1 MSIDL
6 GRLLIDAGVVARAE
20 VEAALFISVV
30 RGIPFPRALVERG
43 AISER
48 ALEAEL
54 ERRGGLALQQVSGSR
69 ELFAKLPREICRR
82 LGAVPTRVDPAS
94 GTVDVVAADPLDRHV
109 AAELSFHLG
118 MPVRVLRASMAAIEE
133 AIRAL
138 ELDGRPTAPAR
149 RGRRVTPAFPFG
161 APQSTIP
168 PPPSEQAPIPL
179 VRRVIVP
186 ASGDEAEIA
195 LPLLRQ
201 TTPAAAD
208 GPMTLRGPLQADAP
222 PTLRGATLPTGP
234 SSGRWRE
241 PGRAVAPVEVEVPSP
256 LSPSPAASPGSGQPD
271 PGVAPATPTAPSTLP
286 QGRLRMARPEQPPES
301 LSTLGGYA
309 GTSPASP
316 PNPPATVP
324 GDVQGGGEPAPF
336 ADLGEI
342 LEAIHIARSRDE
354 IVELSLRGLRR
365 LARRAALFAVKRGTF
380 LGYACTPELGD
391 PAALREV
398 AIPTG
403 QPSILATA
411 TATGMY
417 LGPVPGTPAHAQLLA
432 VMGDASPDVAAVAV
446 RVAGRPVL
454 VFLADELGDTMI
466 GTRSMDELARAVGD
480 ALTRILAARM

>member
-30 RGIPFPRALVERG
+30 RGIPFPRALVDRG

-54 ERRGGLALQQVSGSR
+54 DRRGGLALQQVIGSR
-69 ELFAKLPREICRR
+69 ELFARLPREICRR
-82 LGAVPTRVDPAS
+82 LGAVPTRLDPAS
-94 GTVDVVAADPLDRHV
+94 GTVDVAAADPLDRHV
-109 AAELSFHLG
+109 AAELSVHLG
-118 MPVRVLRASMAAIEE
+118 MPVRVLRAPMAAIEE

-138 ELDGRPTAPAR
+138 ELGGRPAPLAPRWR
-149 RGRRVTPAFPFG
+149 RATPAFPFG

-168 PPPSEQAPIPL
+168 PPPAEQPIPL
-179 VRRVIVP
+179 VRRVVAP

-201 TTPAAAD
+201 TRPAAVE
-208 GPMTLRGPLQADAP
+208 GPATLRGPLRHPGLRPDQPDHAPGPHGDAP
-222 PTLRGATLPTGP
+222 PTLRGAVLPTGP

-241 PGRAVAPVEVEVPSP
+241 PGRVVAPVEIEVVSPPSP
-256 LSPSPAASPGSGQPD
+256 SLAAPGSGQPE
-271 PGVAPATPTAPSTLP
+271 PAAPATPQAPSTLP
-286 QGRLRMARPEQPPES
+286 QGRRLLLARSEQPAES
-301 LSTLGGYA
+301 L
-309 GTSPASP
+309 P
-316 PNPPATVP
+316 PTVP
-324 GDVQGGGEPAPF
+324 GESDGGEPAPF

-342 LEAIHIARSRDE
+342 LGAIHGARSRDE
-354 IVELSLRGLRR
+354 IVALSLRGLRL
-365 LARRAALFAVKRGTF
+365 LARRAALFAVKRGMF

-391 PAALREV
+391 QAALREV

-411 TATGMY
+411 TATGVY
-417 LGPVPGTPAHAQLLA
+417 LGPVPGTPAHAPLLA
-432 VMGDASPDVAAVAV
+432 VMGSAGPDVAAVAI

-454 VFLADELGDTMI
+454 VLFADELGDTMI